1 MATNQYVAAILFVL
15 VSLTGYLACRAIG
28 DFFSGPKLTMKA
40 FILCFAVMLVW
51 GASQLKISNTGTPL
65 FFNAPWECLQS
76 NELIKWIAF
85 ISIFFQGSCLPG
97 TEKRRLFRFKR

>member
-1 MATNQYVAAILFVL
+1 MTVNDYFDTCRFLLASVA
-15 VSLTGYLACRAIG
+15 GYSVCRAVG

-40 FILCFAVMLVW
+40 FILCFAVMLIW

-76 NELIKWIAF
+76 NELIKGIAF

-97 TEKRRLFRFKR
+97 TQKRRLFPFKR